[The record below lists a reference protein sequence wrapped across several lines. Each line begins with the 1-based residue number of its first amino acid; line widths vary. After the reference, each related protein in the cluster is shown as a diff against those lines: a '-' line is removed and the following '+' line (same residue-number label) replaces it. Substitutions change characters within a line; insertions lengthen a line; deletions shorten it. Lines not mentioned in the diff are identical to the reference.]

1 MSSPSP
7 SPSTSPGLIA
17 AIAGAALLA
26 LVAVGTFLWS
36 VVAEVT
42 ALTTPQDAGPIR
54 VPPAPLPTA
63 RPDVAPARP
72 LPTVQG
78 LDASIGVD
86 VVAFRAPPAVDAATA
101 VDAPATDT
109 PEDDP
114 AFRAMSD
121 REHLAAVRVAMA
133 EDYDPAER
141 VGGDLDLARRHLHA
155 IPPESRAHGRAEAL
169 LREIEGREARFRAML
184 TASSELDQRLRAAQ
198 EIRGPRP
205 THLDDGTVLEVNR
218 YMRATLPNPES
229 YAPITCNTETAIATH
244 WQLACSFRARDA
256 AGRESLSTWI
266 YHVQHGEVVHAEPSP
281 EPLR

>member
-86 VVAFRAPPAVDAATA
+86 VVAH
-101 VDAPATDT
+101 DAPE
-109 PEDDP
+109 PGEL
-114 AFRAMSD
+114 RAD
-121 REHLAAVRVAMA
+121 HLQHRDGHRDALAARVFV
-133 EDYDPAER
+133 P
-141 VGGDLDLARRHLHA
+141 
-155 IPPESRAHGRAEAL
+155 RAGR
-169 LREIEGREARFRAML
+169 
-184 TASSELDQRLRAAQ
+184 
-198 EIRGPRP
+198 RGP
-205 THLDDGTVLEVNR
+205 
-218 YMRATLPNPES
+218 
-229 YAPITCNTETAIATH
+229 
-244 WQLACSFRARDA
+244 
-256 AGRESLSTWI
+256 
-266 YHVQHGEVVHAEPSP
+266 
-281 EPLR
+281 